1 MNIARIWRHILMNRW
16 SLNRAFP
23 AATLKAIQDA
33 TARNEKRH
41 GGEIRFCCEA
51 ELDWGPLLANVSPR
65 QRSIEVFGGL
75 RVWDTEESNGVL
87 IYVLLADHDIEIV
100 ADRGIHR
107 QVGDEAW
114 RGICNAMRA
123 EFKAG
128 RFEQGAV
135 LGIEAISDLLA
146 QHFPPR
152 GDDQNELSDQPV
164 VI

>member
-1 MNIARIWRHILMNRW
+1 MNLARIWRHILMSRW
-16 SLNRAFP
+16 SLNKAFP
-23 AATLKAIQDA
+23 PAVLKAIQEA
-33 TARNEKRH
+33 TARNEQRH
-41 GGEIRFCCEA
+41 RGEIRFVVEA
-51 ELDWGPLLANVSPR
+51 ELDWGPLLANLSPR
-65 QRSIEVFGGL
+65 RRAIEVFGGL
-75 RVWDTEESNGVL
+75 RVWDTEENNGVL

-107 QVGDEAW
+107 QVGDETW
-114 RGICNAMRA
+114 RRICDAMRA

-135 LGIEAISDLLA
+135 KAIESISDLLA

>member
-1 MNIARIWRHILMNRW
+1 MNLARIWRHILMNRW
-16 SLNRAFP
+16 SLNQAFP
-23 AATLKAIQDA
+23 VTVLKGIQEA
-33 TARNEKRH
+33 TAKNEQRH
-41 GGEIRFCCEA
+41 RGEIRFVVEA
-51 ELDWGPLLANVSPR
+51 ELEWGPLLADVSPR
-65 QRSIEVFGGL
+65 RRAIEVFGGL
-75 RVWDTEESNGVL
+75 RVWDTEENNGVL

-114 RGICNAMRA
+114 RRICNTMRA

-128 RFEQGAV
+128 RFEQGSVQA
-135 LGIEAISDLLA
+135 IEAISDLLA

-164 VI
+164 LI

>member
-1 MNIARIWRHILMNRW
+1 MNLARIWRHILMNRW
-16 SLNRAFP
+16 TLNRAFSP
-23 AATLKAIQDA
+23 SVLQAIQTA
-33 TARNEKRH
+33 TAQQEQRH
-41 GGEIRFCCEA
+41 RGEIRFVVEA
-51 ELDWGPLLANVSPR
+51 ELDWGSLIADAPPR
-65 QRSIEVFGGL
+65 HRAIQVFGGL
-75 RVWDTEESNGVL
+75 RVWDTEENNGIL

-114 RGICNAMRA
+114 RRICDAMRA

-135 LGIEAISDLLA
+135 QAIAAISDLLA

>member
-1 MNIARIWRHILMNRW
+1 MNLARIWRHILMNRW

-23 AATLKAIQDA
+23 ASVLKSIQEA

-41 GGEIRFCCEA
+41 RGEIRFVVES
-51 ELDWGPLLANVSPR
+51 ELAWGPLLANVSPR
-65 QRSIEVFGGL
+65 RRAVEVFGGL
-75 RVWDTEESNGVL
+75 RIWDTEENNGVL

-107 QVGDEAW
+107 QVGDATW
-114 RGICNAMRA
+114 RRICDAMRS

-135 LGIEAISDLLA
+135 QAVEAISDLLA
-146 QHFPPR
+146 EHFPPQ
-152 GDDQNELSDQPV
+152 GDDQNELSDQPL